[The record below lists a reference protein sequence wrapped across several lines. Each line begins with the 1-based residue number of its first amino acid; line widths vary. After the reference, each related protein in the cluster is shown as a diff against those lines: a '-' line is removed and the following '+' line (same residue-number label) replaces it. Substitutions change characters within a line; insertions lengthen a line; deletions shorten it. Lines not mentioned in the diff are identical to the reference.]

1 MLKPHSHMARD
12 GEQDAS
18 RRMRLDRLLVER
30 GLFDSRA
37 RAQAALA
44 AGLVKVDGVV
54 VAKASAEVSVGARI
68 EAEDIHDYV
77 SRGALKLAA
86 GLDAFAIDP
95 AGAEALDVGSST
107 GGFTEVLLRR
117 GARRV
122 HAVDVGR
129 DQFHA
134 RLRDDPR
141 VRLFEETDIRTFDP
155 ALVPEGFDLVVI
167 DVSFIPLALVLPAA
181 LALAAPAS
189 RLVALVKPQFEAGR
203 AFVRKGVVR
212 DAAVRDE
219 VCARVEQEIA
229 ALGWRLLGR
238 IPSPIAGGDGNQE
251 YLVGAIRP

>member
-1 MLKPHSHMARD
+1 MARD
-12 GEQDAS
+12 GEQDAG

-54 VAKASAEVSVGARI
+54 VAKASAEVGVNAHI
-68 EAEDIHDYV
+68 DAEDIHDYV

-134 RLRDDPR
+134 RLRHDPR

-155 ALVPEGFDLVVI
+155 APVPEGFNLVVI

-219 VCARVEQEIA
+219 VCARVEQEIE

>member
-1 MLKPHSHMARD
+1 MSVPPPA
-12 GEQDAS
+12 AS
-18 RRMRLDRLLVER
+18 PRCCC
-30 GLFDSRA
+30 
-37 RAQAALA
+37 
-44 AGLVKVDGVV
+44 AG
-54 VAKASAEVSVGARI
+54 
-68 EAEDIHDYV
+68 
-77 SRGALKLAA
+77 
-86 GLDAFAIDP
+86 
-95 AGAEALDVGSST
+95 
-107 GGFTEVLLRR
+107 

-155 ALVPEGFDLVVI
+155 AVVPGGFDLIVI

-181 LALAAPAS
+181 LALAAPGA

-212 DAAVRDE
+212 DAAVREE
-219 VCARVEQEIA
+219 VCAKVEQEIA
-229 ALGWRLLGR
+229 AQGWRLIGR

>member
-12 GEQDAS
+12 GEQDAG

-54 VAKASAEVSVGARI
+54 VAKASAEVSVGAHI
-68 EAEDIHDYV
+68 EAEDVHDYV

-134 RLRDDPR
+134 RLRADPR
-141 VRLFEETDIRTFDP
+141 VRLFEEADIRTFDP
-155 ALVPEGFDLVVI
+155 ALVPEGFDLIVI